1 MNKSLITN
9 YYSSHRDE
17 LLAFV
22 SSRLGGS
29 CEAED
34 IVQNVFLRLLTT
46 DKMITEVTL
55 HALVYTTARNLIID
69 YYRRHTVFEEYEHY
83 IKGMCSEETTT
94 ESEDAWSNST
104 TDTLSATQTYTPD
117 EEIVQRSSGG
127 RGRSGRGRSRSSRS
141 SYEPLEVNT
150 SYGKAGD
157 FNSGRTAKTIDVP
170 SRNKLISEAQRSR
183 DPEWYLTNLINKKI
197 ISVEDACY
205 ILDYMDDTKA
215 FYEDNRDRIL
225 ENNRQKIEEI
235 REARNAGRGVRAGA
249 AINSYLYGGK

>member
-34 IVQNVFLRLLTT
+34 IVQNVFLHLLTT

-94 ESEDAWSNST
+94 ESVF
-104 TDTLSATQTYTPD
+104 SAR
-117 EEIVQRSSGG
+117 EIVEQME
-127 RGRSGRGRSRSSRS
+127 RGLTRLPENYR
-141 SYEPLEVNT
+141 EV
-150 SYGKAGD
+150 Y
-157 FNSGRTAKTIDVP
+157 RLHI
-170 SRNKLISEAQRSR
+170 
-183 DPEWYLTNLINKKI
+183 
-197 ISVEDACY
+197 
-205 ILDYMDDTKA
+205 
-215 FYEDNRDRIL
+215 
-225 ENNRQKIEEI
+225 
-235 REARNAGRGVRAGA
+235 
-249 AINSYLYGGK
+249 YGGMKVGEISQQLGEGYKSIEHRLGTARKLMRQFLRKYA